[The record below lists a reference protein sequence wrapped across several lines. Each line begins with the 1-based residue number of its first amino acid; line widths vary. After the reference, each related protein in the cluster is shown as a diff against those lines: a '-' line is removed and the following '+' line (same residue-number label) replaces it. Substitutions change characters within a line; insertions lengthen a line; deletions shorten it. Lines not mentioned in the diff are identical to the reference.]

1 MQRSVAVL
9 SGATVA
15 TAVVIAVMV
24 HHRRRRGQSKVPQP
38 PWSIPTFDLSDFLHT
53 GQVDSSL
60 CKEMAH
66 CLRDAGIVVIRD
78 PRVTADEAT
87 AFTGLM
93 QRYYSQEKSELMKD
107 ARPECAYQVGV
118 TPENTEC
125 AKCANDPKCL
135 QTIDQMPAEH
145 RPHKPTS
152 PDPKWRF
159 FWRIG
164 PRPAKS
170 AFPEQNLEP
179 VVPAAFPEWRE
190 TMDAWGAKML
200 AALEATTELLAIGL
214 GLERS
219 SLRELMRNGPH
230 LLAPTG
236 SNLERYD
243 EIGTIFAGWHTDLNF
258 LTIHGKS
265 NFPGLY
271 VWLRDGKKMAVKVPS
286 GCLLIQAGQQME
298 YVTGGYVK
306 AGFHEVVVDDDT
318 RAAAESARRQ
328 GKSLWRISSTMFGTV
343 RSDATLEPFE
353 RFRSQPTASK
363 YPPLPAGQQVLN
375 ELMAIGMADDLKK

>member
-1 MQRSVAVL
+1 
-9 SGATVA
+9 
-15 TAVVIAVMV
+15 
-24 HHRRRRGQSKVPQP
+24 
-38 PWSIPTFDLSDFLHT
+38 LHT
-53 GQVDSSL
+53 GQVDLSL

-87 AFTGLM
+87 AFTELM

-118 TPENTEC
+118 TPENIEC
-125 AKCANDPKCL
+125 AKCAKDPKCL

-200 AALEATTELLAIGL
+200 AALETTTELLAIGL
-214 GLERS
+214 GLERY
-219 SLRELMRNGPH
+219 G
-230 LLAPTG
+230 LA
-236 SNLERYD
+236 R
-243 EIGTIFAGWHTDLNF
+243 TDLVRA
-258 LTIHGKS
+258 LLLSCKS
-265 NFPGLY
+265 SSQIQHRITNMSRRLSADNPIKRAR
-271 VWLRDGKKMAVKVPS
+271 LR
-286 GCLLIQAGQQME
+286 LENEGQL
-298 YVTGGYVK
+298 V
-306 AGFHEVVVDDDT
+306 
-318 RAAAESARRQ
+318 
-328 GKSLWRISSTMFGTV
+328 
-343 RSDATLEPFE
+343 
-353 RFRSQPTASK
+353 
-363 YPPLPAGQQVLN
+363 
-375 ELMAIGMADDLKK
+375 